1 MWHGFGWVQCLWF
14 GADLMWTCNWF
25 EVDVFD
31 LFGFMLPAK
40 SKLRMWPDSMTRPR
54 IGSSRRAAG
63 AQYQEEGFGWFGFGV
78 SWVGGTGLDL
88 NWVGIDSNAF
98 GIEFDWCCV
107 DVGWTIVGLD
117 WYGIGIDW
125 FGLSVV
131 DLALIRI
138 EFAWIWHGFP
148 WMFVCF
154 WLCFWWVLVLKSI
167 HCNHSAYILN
177 MFHCLSDLAFQN
189 GFSAGA

>member
-1 MWHGFGWVQCLWF
+1 MSLIYLVLCCRRNQNWECGQIPWLDHESEALAELRVHSIKKKVL
-14 GADLMWTCNWF
+14 ADLASVFLDLVGPIRFGIDLNWLGK
-25 EVDVFD
+25 V
-31 LFGFMLPAK
+31 LNW
-40 SKLRMWPDSMTRPR
+40 S
-54 IGSSRRAAG
+54 
-63 AQYQEEGFGWFGFGV
+63 
-78 SWVGGTGLDL
+78 GLDL

-131 DLALIRI
+131 DLALILI
-138 EFAWIWHGFP
+138 DFAWIGHGFP

-154 WLCFWWVLVLKSI
+154 WLCFWWVLVLKAI
-167 HCNHSAYILN
+167 HCNQSAYILN
-177 MFHCLSDLAFQN
+177 IFHCLTDLAFQN